1 MPPTLADR
9 LHHVLHAIENIEQ
22 FLGGKGQEDFAA
34 DQLVRM
40 AVERSLEIVSE
51 ASADSGG
58 GESARGADCVA
69 AHGGLGQFS
78 PPRLSRPEF
87 GHSLAHRERGS
98 ASAESIRREDHAG
111 RARLILAELTD
122 GWELDR
128 EARQSRCRQRF
139 LRTPL
144 HDR

>member
-51 ASADSGG
+51 ASRRIPAEVKAREAQIAWQRMAD
-58 GESARGADCVA
+58 
-69 AHGGLGQFS
+69 LGNFLRHAYHDVNS
-78 PPRLSRPEF
+78 DILWRIVKEDLPPLKAFAERIMRE
-87 GHSLAHRERGS
+87 ERG
-98 ASAESIRREDHAG
+98 
-111 RARLILAELTD
+111 
-122 GWELDR
+122 
-128 EARQSRCRQRF
+128 
-139 LRTPL
+139 
-144 HDR
+144 